1 MKKRTKA
8 IIAGI
13 VLLFV
18 VAGGVVTYLSLF
30 HQSAPV
36 VNDHT
41 RVNRENPDQQDG
53 GNSNTE
59 EENVAVFSSGVNI
72 FEESEA
78 EQINEAINS
87 YEITNQGLILNVDSG
102 SPLEML
108 GTGDIFYLE
117 GDPTTPLGE
126 TYIGK
131 IISETESNGVTTYVI
146 DDPSIDEVFDVL
158 DIDYGQYLTNDNIS
172 QIRTVE
178 GVTVQGDGIPAYTAT
193 GASSDDG
200 YRVTILEGALPDQT
214 ASNLYTSSKGD
225 LLFDVKLDLLKA
237 FGLKESAKDNNGFQ
251 KTVENKDGD
260 TEIVYTTKTG
270 ICYHK
275 ENCVCVSR
283 SKFRTTLRA
292 AVYEGWEACYMCN
305 PPLLKDADGVIS
317 YEPSLEITGQIGVKD
332 MYCDVDFDW
341 DILSG
346 QGINTAAIDVSG
358 DVVAEV
364 ELKSSL
370 KFEFGGRAT
379 TIKLPMDCVKIQGL
393 SEKMFPVAFVGYN
406 FTTVVNAAGKEQ
418 LHAVT
423 STFPLTVGVVVYLDS
438 KGQASLSGTVSLD
451 YKKEFRYSHVLVQD
465 GQWVN
470 RSESTP
476 SEGELTVEA
485 EVELAGDV
493 DVHIG
498 TSVMLY
504 VFNLNPMELAIAKVG
519 FEGEGSLKM
528 ACSSDMEPTD
538 DMISKSY
545 YMRMYLKLLEL
556 RFKLKSKVSLG
567 PWSFDLP
574 SADITAIALDH
585 TIFEL
590 GSKNQT
596 RYKPG
601 EMSYSIVTAQD
612 GEYYYYKD
620 TNGHLLKEKDSVKSA
635 LYTDEFFAICG
646 IDESYIY
653 LLRNNKETSG
663 THDIYRVS
671 KEDGTGKMIA
681 SEVTN
686 CLTMDEEY
694 LYYVSGFDSSTIQRL
709 NRQTLK
715 EDGFYTA
722 AGEIRYMSRQDDGFY
737 VVYAENDSFSWLFGS
752 DMQYLL
758 LNRDGAVV
766 TTYGPDP
773 GVASMQLA
781 QLPGYYM
788 ASKIVSSGYLR
799 NTAEEVYWLSNDRT
813 AHVKAE
819 CVSGWNS
826 DDAGI
831 FTTVNNGSSGFK
843 IVLYRAE
850 DGQRVDVT
858 DVQSDQAFFTLCQSS
873 SGNWFFFDQTQD
885 SLILY
890 TMDQNYENKTVVK
903 EFSLSE
909 IPCSLTECGMT
920 IMGDRIYFYTIQ
932 DNTTSRVLYR
942 YDII

>member
-18 VAGGVVTYLSLF
+18 VAGGVATYLSLF

-36 VNDHT
+36 INDHT
-41 RVNRENPDQQDG
+41 RDNPKKTDHQDG
-53 GNSNTE
+53 GASDTE
-59 EENVAVFSSGVNI
+59 KENAAVFSSGVNV

-78 EQINEAINS
+78 EQINDAINS
-87 YEITNQGLILNVDSG
+87 YEITNQGLILNVDNG
-102 SPLEML
+102 SPLETL

-131 IISETESNGVTTYVI
+131 IISETESDGVTTYII

-158 DIDYGQYLTNDNIS
+158 NIDYGQYLTNDNIS

-178 GVTVQGDGIPAYTAT
+178 GVTVQGDGIPAYTET
-193 GASSDDG
+193 GAVADEG
-200 YRVTILEGALPDQT
+200 YRITTLENNPSDQT
-214 ASNLYTSSKGD
+214 ASNLFGSTKGD
-225 LLFDVKLDLLKA
+225 LLFDVELDLLKA
-237 FGLKESAKDNNGFQ
+237 FGLEESAKDKNSFQ
-251 KTVENKDGD
+251 ETLENEDGD
-260 TEIVYTTKTG
+260 AEVVYTTKTG
-270 ICYHK
+270 ICYHR

-283 SKFRTTLRA
+283 SKFRTSLRA

-305 PPLLKDADGVIS
+305 PPLLKDENGVIT
-317 YEPSLEITGQIGVKD
+317 YEPTLKITGQIGVKD

-346 QGINTAAIDVSG
+346 QGINTAAIDVAG
-358 DVVAEV
+358 DIVAEV
-364 ELKSSL
+364 GLESSL
-370 KFEFGGRAT
+370 KFKFGGRDT

-393 SEKMFPVAFVGYN
+393 AEKMWPIAFVGYN
-406 FTTVVNAAGKEQ
+406 FTTVVNASGKEQ
-418 LHAVT
+418 LHAAT
-423 STFPLTVGVVVYLDS
+423 STFPLTVGVVVYLDAN
-438 KGQASLSGTVSLD
+438 GQASLSGTVSLD

-465 GQWVN
+465 GKWVN
-470 RSESTP
+470 QNDSTP
-476 SEGELTVEA
+476 SEGELTIEA

-493 DVHIG
+493 DVHVG
-498 TSVMLY
+498 SSVMLY
-504 VFNLNPMELAIAKVG
+504 VFNLNPMELAIAKLG
-519 FEGEGSLKM
+519 FEAEGSVKM

-538 DMISKSY
+538 DVISKSY

-556 RFKLKSKVSLG
+556 RFKLKSKISLG
-567 PWSFDLP
+567 AWSVDFTTP
-574 SADITAIALDH
+574 DITAIALDH
-585 TIFEL
+585 TIWEL

-601 EMSYSIVTAQD
+601 EMSYSLITAQD

-620 TNGHLLKEKDSVKSA
+620 TNGHLIKEKDSVKTVLS
-635 LYTDEFFAICG
+635 TDEFFAICG

-653 LLRNNKETSG
+653 LLRNSQETSG

-671 KEDGTGKMIA
+671 KEDGMGKMLV
-681 SEVTN
+681 SGVTN

-694 LYYVSGFDSSTIQRL
+694 VYYVSSFDSSTVLRL

-715 EDGFYTA
+715 EDDFYTA
-722 AGEIRYMSRQDDGFY
+722 DGEIRYMSRQDDGFY
-737 VVYAENDSFSWLFGS
+737 VVYAENDAYSWLFGS
-752 DMQYLL
+752 DMQYLT
-758 LNRDGAVV
+758 LNRAGAVV
-766 TTYGPDP
+766 SVYGSNPN
-773 GVASMQLA
+773 VASLQLA
-781 QLPGYYM
+781 QRPGYYM
-788 ASKIVSSGYLR
+788 ASKILSSGYLR
-799 NTAEEVYWLSNDRT
+799 NTAEAVYWLSNDRT
-813 AHVKAE
+813 EHVKAE
-819 CVSGWNS
+819 CVSGWNA
-826 DDAGI
+826 DDEGI
-831 FTTVNNGSSGFK
+831 FTTVNNDSSGFK

-858 DVQSDQAFFTLCQSS
+858 DVQSNQAFFTLCQSS
-873 SGNWFFFDQTQD
+873 SGSWFFFDQTQD

-890 TMDQNYENKTVVK
+890 TMDKNFENKTVVK

-909 IPCSLTECGMT
+909 LPCSLTECGMT

-932 DNTTSRVLYR
+932 DNATSRVLYR